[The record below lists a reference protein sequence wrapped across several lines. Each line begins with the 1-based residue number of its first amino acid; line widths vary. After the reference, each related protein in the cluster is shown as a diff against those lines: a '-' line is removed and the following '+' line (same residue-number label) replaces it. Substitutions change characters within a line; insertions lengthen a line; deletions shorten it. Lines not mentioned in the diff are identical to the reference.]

1 MEFLFQIGKVSK
13 ALTISKEMESCGVK
27 HNNKTYSM
35 LINGFIHL
43 HDFANAFG
51 IFEGMLK
58 SGLQP
63 DRAIYNL
70 LIEAFCKMGNMD
82 RAIRILEKMQ
92 KERMQASNRT
102 FRPIIEG
109 FAVAGDM
116 KRALDTL
123 DLMRRSGCAP
133 TVMTFNALIHGL
145 IRKHQV
151 YFQLHVRFFTLR
163 LTSGMSPFFLCVCSQ
178 VERAVSVLEKMSIA
192 GIAPNEHTYTI
203 IMRGYAAVGDI
214 GKAFEYFTKIKEN
227 GLKLD
232 VYIYETLLRA
242 CCKSGRMQSALAVT
256 REMSFQKIPRNT
268 FIYNI
273 LIDG

>member
-1 MEFLFQIGKVSK
+1 LEFLFQIGKVSK

-133 TVMTFNALIHGL
+133 TVMTYNALIHGL

-151 YFQLHVRFFTLR
+151 YFQLHVRFFTQ
-163 LTSGMSPFFLCVCSQ
+163 TYFWHEPFFLCARRLKEPFLCLKRCLLLALHQ
-178 VERAVSVLEKMSIA
+178 MSI
-192 GIAPNEHTYTI
+192 HT
-203 IMRGYAAVGDI
+203 
-214 GKAFEYFTKIKEN
+214 
-227 GLKLD
+227 LSL
-232 VYIYETLLRA
+232 
-242 CCKSGRMQSALAVT
+242 
-256 REMSFQKIPRNT
+256 
-268 FIYNI
+268 
-273 LIDG
+273 